1 MTYLRVGGH
10 LAAPGQA
17 SSTAKPDTLRATV
30 DINAGS
36 TFDVDIAL
44 LPVFVSVAKLA
55 ITSRMSAQYR
65 IKCFKGL
72 K

>member
-1 MTYLRVGGH
+1 MTYLRVGRH
-10 LAAPGQA
+10 LTSPGQA

-30 DINAGS
+30 DVNASS

-44 LPVFVSVAKLA
+44 RPVFVSVAKLA
-55 ITSRMSAQYR
+55 ITSEMSAQYR
-65 IKCFKGL
+65 IKRFRL